1 MNIDIRFD
9 FQRRERIG
17 LLEAIWGAD
26 KSVDQLKRLS
36 EEVLSK
42 KEVVFI
48 TRITSEKAN
57 CLLERYQDA
66 RFYQDA
72 KCLII
77 GQNFKKFITTKK
89 VGIVAGGSSDLAVTL
104 EAKLALEIHG
114 VSCKSFID
122 VGVAGLHR
130 LMSQLEEINKYDVLI
145 VCAGMEGALAT
156 VVGGL
161 LPQPI
166 IAVPISVGY
175 GVGKNGETALNS
187 MLSSCSPGIAVMNID
202 NGYGAAMAA
211 LRLLRVFPRKFFISY
226 RFLVDFLSIN

>member
-1 MNIDIRFD
+1 MNFDIKFD

-17 LLEAIWGAD
+17 LIEAIWGQD
-26 KSVDQLKRLS
+26 KSTDQLKRLS
-36 EEVLSK
+36 DSVLSK
-42 KEVVFI
+42 NEVVFI
-48 TRITSEKAN
+48 TRINSDKAN
-57 CLLERYQDA
+57 YLLDLYDDA
-66 RFYQDA
+66 RFFEEA

-77 GQNFKKFITTKK
+77 GKNLNEINTSKK
-89 VGIVAGGSSDLAVTL
+89 VAIIAAGSSDLAVTI
-104 EAKLALEIHG
+104 EAQLALEIYG
-114 VSCKSFID
+114 INCQSFID

-156 VVGGL
+156 IVGGL

-166 IAVPISVGY
+166 IAVPVSVGY
-175 GVGKNGETALNS
+175 GVSKNGETALNS

-211 LRLLRVFPRKFFISY
+211 IRIIKSIS
-226 RFLVDFLSIN
+226 